1 MPNKCVAA
9 NCSNA
14 ADPCKRIFI
23 DTTPFF
29 GDSWLK
35 AIIKRRKKWVDF
47 IKAKQAKW
55 KPTKYS
61 HFYAIRKSL
70 WVYFRKFYTGRSRPE
85 VQPLTLLLIILTE
98 KVPVP
103 YTFKLKKVLLSHMFL
118 RTVHRISKPLQWSFW
133 TLVRENIKHNQ
144 RRC

>member
-14 ADPCKRIFI
+14 ADACKRIFI
-23 DTTPFF
+23 DTIPFF
-29 GDSWLK
+29 GDSWPK

-61 HFYAIRKSL
+61 DFYAIRKSL
-70 WVYFRKFYTGRSRPE
+70 GVYFRKFYTGRCRPE
-85 VQPLTLLLIILTE
+85 VQSLTLLFTILTE
-98 KVPVP
+98 KLLLS
-103 YTFKLKKVLLSHMFL
+103 YTFNWRKHSFSHMYL

-133 TLVRENIKHNQ
+133 TLLRENIKHNQ